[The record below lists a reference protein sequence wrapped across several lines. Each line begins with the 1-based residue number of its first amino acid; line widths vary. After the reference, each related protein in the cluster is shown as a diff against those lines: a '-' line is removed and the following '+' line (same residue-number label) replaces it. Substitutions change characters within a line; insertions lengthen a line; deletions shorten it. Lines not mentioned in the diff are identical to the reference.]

1 MRPLISFVSKKFD
14 MKLKPSDSIAPTQVE
29 INQKFEEWLDSLNCW
44 QLIGLETMTIWMKS
58 TIAGVSVAESSFKA
72 EEIQKAAYLEEHV
85 QMRGS
90 GEVEEKLMD
99 INQIRLMVSCG

>member
-1 MRPLISFVSKKFD
+1 
-14 MKLKPSDSIAPTQVE
+14 
-29 INQKFEEWLDSLNCW
+29 
-44 QLIGLETMTIWMKS
+44 MKS

-72 EEIQKAAYLEEHV
+72 EDIQKAAYLEEYV